1 MKGEMWFKNKKMERN
16 MECDSKTKERIKLL
30 EKELEDLENED
41 KELIKKWINPFYS
54 QEFKLREKVNLMKTF
69 HEILKS
75 LRHSWPDI
83 SFESIIL
90 RRCDKNNKFLSINY
104 KDKKYFCQTETFLKI
119 MDDTTENHKLIC
131 IYHIPNSDN
140 ISTYYTGDLKEN
152 IENGSTNSVMHFLI
166 NPIYDPHGDNYL
178 TLSQLPQ
185 KGQTTFSK

>member
-90 RRCDKNNKFLSINY
+90 RRCDKNNKFLSRKTIL
-104 KDKKYFCQTETFLKI
+104 TKI
-119 MDDTTENHKLIC
+119 FYAA
-131 IYHIPNSDN
+131 IYGTAYPQAMLSEVIRRVKTDVSSNLNTQEKNADFYQKNLLFSL
-140 ISTYYTGDLKEN
+140 YYTSSNKRLY
-152 IENGSTNSVMHFLI
+152 SFTVYF
-166 NPIYDPHGDNYL
+166 
-178 TLSQLPQ
+178 
-185 KGQTTFSK
+185 